1 MVQENKK
8 LKIWQAR
15 GTRRKEYYI
24 GNRKG
29 RNQFLSILPHSQYYK
44 HVHSINPHGQ
54 SRYFQTVKVLL
65 ELKKESAFAH
75 NLADHELYIHIGNI
89 FGIPVNYILFPMLAL
104 YSPTFK
110 APATV
115 FKRLNQF

>member
-1 MVQENKK
+1 MVQENNK

-15 GTRRKEYYI
+15 GTARKQYYI

-29 RNQFLSILPHSQYYK
+29 QNQFLSILPHSQYYK
-44 HVHSINPHGQ
+44 HVNSINPHGQ

-75 NLADHELYIHIGNI
+75 NLANHELYIHICDPGQLHFISNACT
-89 FGIPVNYILFPMLAL
+89 LF
-104 YSPTFK
+104 SNF
-110 APATV
+110 
-115 FKRLNQF
+115 